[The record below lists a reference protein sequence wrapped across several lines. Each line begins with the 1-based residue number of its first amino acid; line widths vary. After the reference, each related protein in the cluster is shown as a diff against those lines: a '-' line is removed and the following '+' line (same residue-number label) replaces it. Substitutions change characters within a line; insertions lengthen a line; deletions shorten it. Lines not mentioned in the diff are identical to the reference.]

1 MRGLYRVD
9 DGEDEEYLG
18 ASVEQETVGL
28 QRKKKDGPAVG
39 MAVATDTW
47 RPHSQEE
54 AASQR
59 IVEGEPSESR
69 ERWDWVGLSYA
80 LGCLF
85 MLSATVIVLLE

>member
-47 RPHSQEE
+47 RPQSQEE

-59 IVEGEPSESR
+59 IVEGEPSES
-69 ERWDWVGLSYA
+69 VGIGLAYLMHSVV
-80 LGCLF
+80 CLC
-85 MLSATVIVLLE
+85 SE

>member
-47 RPHSQEE
+47 RPQSQEE

-59 IVEGEPSESR
+59 IVEVSR
-69 ERWDWVGLSYA
+69 VRA
-80 LGCLF
+80 LGLGWLILCTRLF
-85 MLSATVIVLLE
+85 VYAQSEFTV

>member
-18 ASVEQETVGL
+18 ASVEQETVRL

-47 RPHSQEE
+47 RPQSQEE

-59 IVEGEPSESR
+59 IVER
-69 ERWDWVGLSYA
+69 
-80 LGCLF
+80 
-85 MLSATVIVLLE
+85 